1 MNHLKIKIN
10 NMGDEISEYE
20 MVEACG
26 TYGGQEKCLQD
37 FVRKPEGK
45 RPVVIP
51 TCMRKDNIKVDFK

>member
-1 MNHLKIKIN
+1 
-10 NMGDEISEYE
+10 MGDEISEYE